1 VSSEFI
7 NFYLKDRQKELKR
20 KWKIISF
27 LEDELLETSETDGKI
42 LKNEN
47 TKKIVKENKS
57 KTIILK
63 KENSDVNIMNTDT
76 ANKHKNKHR
85 NYYSILKLKE
95 ILKNKNNAT

>member
-1 VSSEFI
+1 MSSEFI

-63 KENSDVNIMNTDT
+63 KENSDVNIMNTNT
-76 ANKHKNKHR
+76 VNKHKNKHR